1 MAETSY
7 ELRAW
12 DRIEGIPD
20 PLENRHL
27 VGHSATLDQL
37 AAAYAS
43 GRMHHAWLV
52 TGPRG
57 IGKATTIA
65 RFAGQVFRYP
75 DSANAAPHYVLP
87 AENDVTEMR
96 VARASHPNLLH
107 LRRPWNERDKRW
119 RSELTVDE
127 IRRTVPF
134 FGNTSAE
141 PGWRVAIVDTA
152 DDLNR
157 NAANALLKIVEEP
170 PPRTLFFLLAHSWR
184 GMLPTIRSRCQ
195 ALTLR
200 PLDEA
205 ATIAALQGLDVLQG
219 VCDADR
225 QLAAR
230 LSGGSVRRAIVIL
243 RAGGLDL
250 FRRFVSLIS
259 GENVP
264 DWAEIHRLA
273 SEISPAGR
281 DDDFRLLID
290 FARDEIARQVRNPD
304 ARTQKADISALA
316 GWVEVWEK
324 IARSADRTD
333 AYNLDRKQ
341 VVLNLFS
348 AFHGRV

>member
-1 MAETSY
+1 MVEPGF

-20 PLENRHL
+20 PLENRRL
-27 VGHSATLDQL
+27 VGHQATLDRL
-37 AAAYAS
+37 ASAFAS

-57 IGKATTIA
+57 IGKATALA
-65 RFAGQVFRYP
+65 RFAGHVFRNP
-75 DSANAAPHYVLP
+75 DFTSAPSHYVVP
-87 AENDVTEMR
+87 ADNDVAEAR
-96 VARASHPNLLH
+96 VARAAHPNLLH

-119 RSELTVDE
+119 RTELTVEE

-134 FGNTSAE
+134 FGNAPAE
-141 PGWRVAIVDTA
+141 AGWRVAIVDTT
-152 DDLNR
+152 DDLNAS
-157 NAANALLKIVEEP
+157 AANALLKILEEP
-170 PPRTLFFLLAHSWR
+170 PPRTLFFLLANSWR

-195 ALTLR
+195 TLTLR
-200 PLDEA
+200 PLEDTE
-205 ATIAALQGLDVLQG
+205 TLAALQLLGILDDSP
-219 VCDADR
+219 DAD
-225 QLAAR
+225 QKLVAR
-230 LSGGSVRRAIVIL
+230 LSGGSVRRAILIL

-250 FRRFVSLIS
+250 YRRFETLAFAD
-259 GENVP
+259 GLP

-273 SEISPAGR
+273 GEISALSR
-281 DDDFRLLID
+281 DEEFRLLID
-290 FARDEIARQVRNPD
+290 FAHDDIAGRLRG
-304 ARTQKADISALA
+304 READISALA

-348 AFHGRV
+348 AFHGRA